1 MEGLDAVQIAVANRD
16 CLCSPPVACHSIH
29 KQITSARDLSAAI
42 KEQQAEPDLYL
53 KVFSLCLFSFSI
65 HCFFFLFFFKLPS
78 IAFCSLLLPFTTPTL
93 LFNSLLLQPQ
103 QGQTTDSLLCVNLTE
118 KQCVCVC
125 ACLYWEHFFLNLQH
139 SFGSGGQAFSECERG
154 DPRGAV
160 IWLNKQPDSERYLL
174 QRAPGTAEINLRLWT
189 SEGSIHLRQQPL

>member
-1 MEGLDAVQIAVANRD
+1 MRSRLLLPIETVSVHLQLLATPFINKSLQLGTSQLLSKNNKQNPI
-16 CLCSPPVACHSIH
+16 CIWKFSPSVYS
-29 KQITSARDLSAAI
+29 LSPFTA
-42 KEQQAEPDLYL
+42 
-53 KVFSLCLFSFSI
+53 SF
-65 HCFFFLFFFKLPS
+65 FFFFKLPS